1 MPNCGS
7 RSGQDRS
14 MRILIYSHDTFGMG
28 NIRRMLA
35 ISRGLLDGLPEI
47 SLLLLTG
54 SPVIHT
60 LGANGRERMD
70 YIKLPCLTRT
80 DRGVYR
86 ARYLDTGVE
95 ELSRLRADLILAATR
110 HFAPDLL
117 MVDKKPLGVRGELE
131 PALRYLR
138 TERPR
143 ARTML
148 VLRDILDRPEAIIS
162 NWSRHGHD
170 KSLRQDYD
178 RILILGQQEIFDPVV
193 EYRFPEEAAART
205 RFCGFLRKDTGAG
218 SVGRA
223 TQLRESLGLDVKGG
237 QQMMLVTPGGGEDGF
252 KVIETSLLALAHRP
266 QPQLQTIVVGGP
278 EMPAEQREQ
287 LRRLAATIPNTRFL
301 DFSNDLLGLM
311 AAADLVV
318 SMGGYNTICEIVSLR
333 RRAIVIPR
341 VRPTEEQLI
350 RMERLAPLNCFL
362 ALHPD
367 RLTVEQMAE
376 AIERQLTATID
387 EATWARLDLGAQAVI
402 NAEVEALLKHE
413 K

>member
-1 MPNCGS
+1 
-7 RSGQDRS
+7 

-47 SLLLLTG
+47 SILLLTG

-60 LGANGRERMD
+60 LCTDGQERMD

-86 ARYLDTGVE
+86 ARYLDTNVD
-95 ELSRLRADLILAATR
+95 ELSRLRADLILAAAR

-131 PALRYLR
+131 PTLRYLR
-138 TERPR
+138 TERQET
-143 ARTML
+143 RTML
-148 VLRDILDRPEAIIS
+148 ILRDILDRPEAIIS
-162 NWSRHGHD
+162 NWKGHGHD
-170 KSLRQDYD
+170 ESLRRDYD
-178 RILILGQQEIFDPVV
+178 RILILGQREFFDPVV
-193 EYRFPEEAAART
+193 EYRFPEEVAART
-205 RFCGFLRKDTGAG
+205 SFCGFLRKDVGAG
-218 SVGRA
+218 SAGRVSRV
-223 TQLRESLGLDVKGG
+223 RESLGLTSAAGER
-237 QQMMLVTPGGGEDGF
+237 LLLITPGGGEDGF
-252 KVIETSLLALAHRP
+252 KVVETALRALAYRP
-266 QPQLQTIVVGGP
+266 LPHLQTIVVGGP
-278 EMPAEQREQ
+278 EMPGPQREE
-287 LRRLAATIPNTRFL
+287 LRRMAAALPGTRFL
-301 DFSNDLLGLM
+301 DFSADLLGLM

-318 SMGGYNTICEIVSLR
+318 SMGGYNTICEIASLR

-367 RLTVEQMAE
+367 RLTVEQMAD
-376 AIERQLTATID
+376 AIERQLAVTID
-387 EATWARLDLGAQAVI
+387 EATWARLDLGAQGVI
-402 NAEVEALLKHE
+402 NAEVEALLGHGH
-413 K
+413 

>member
-1 MPNCGS
+1 
-7 RSGQDRS
+7 
-14 MRILIYSHDTFGMG
+14 
-28 NIRRMLA
+28 
-35 ISRGLLDGLPEI
+35 
-47 SLLLLTG
+47 LLLTG

-237 QQMMLVTPGGGEDGF
+237 QQIMLVTPGGGEDGF

-278 EMPAEQREQ
+278 EMPADQREQ